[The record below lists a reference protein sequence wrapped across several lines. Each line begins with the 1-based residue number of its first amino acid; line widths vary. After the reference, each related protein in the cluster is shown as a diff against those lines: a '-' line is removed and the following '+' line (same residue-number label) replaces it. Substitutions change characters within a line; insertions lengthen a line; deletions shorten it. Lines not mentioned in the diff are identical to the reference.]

1 MSVPASVKITRA
13 ARVPEFDP
21 ALGETVPA
29 AAPTSVPANKLVT
42 IGDSLTHGFQ
52 SGAIF
57 NTDLSWPAI
66 VAWEAGIFGTF
77 RRPHYLGYGGLP
89 LNLEYLIRDLERRF
103 GDQVRWYDAALA
115 LFEIRLQLGT
125 IVDYWERGPGDAVP
139 TSESLMQNLAV
150 FGFDLRDALSMTQA
164 TCATTIGTPH
174 DSLIAPMISHAKE
187 RAARRVLPNSATS
200 DWSGLSVI
208 DAAEKL
214 GADGGIE
221 TLVVFLGANN
231 ALRVVTD
238 LKVVWSGPGYDDLA
252 TKGNF
257 TVWDPEHF
265 VAELNL
271 LAARVRK
278 INAQNV
284 IWTTVPHVTIA
295 PIARGIGRKVRVGSR
310 YFPFYTRPW
319 IADTDFDATRDP
331 HITENDAR
339 AVDSAID
346 QYNDAITSLV
356 RDARLAGKNWFLLD
370 VAGMLDRLA
379 ARRYQDDPNARPAWW
394 TPYPLPPDIASLT
407 PRVDSRFFSS
417 GESGRVQGG
426 LFSLDGVHPTT
437 ITYGIV
443 AQEMINIM
451 QRAGVRFFA
460 PDGKTERTGAVSVD
474 FKRLILADTLIS
486 DPPRS
491 LSSDLGTIGW
501 INAKIDAFSRLLG

>member
-1 MSVPASVKITRA
+1 M
-13 ARVPEFDP
+13 
-21 ALGETVPA
+21 
-29 AAPTSVPANKLVT
+29 
-42 IGDSLTHGFQ
+42 
-52 SGAIF
+52 
-57 NTDLSWPAI
+57 
-66 VAWEAGIFGTF
+66 
-77 RRPHYLGYGGLP
+77 
-89 LNLEYLIRDLERRF
+89 
-103 GDQVRWYDAALA
+103 
-115 LFEIRLQLGT
+115 
-125 IVDYWERGPGDAVP
+125 
-139 TSESLMQNLAV
+139 
-150 FGFDLRDALSMTQA
+150 
-164 TCATTIGTPH
+164 
-174 DSLIAPMISHAKE
+174 
-187 RAARRVLPNSATS
+187 
-200 DWSGLSVI
+200 
-208 DAAEKL
+208 
-214 GADGGIE
+214 
-221 TLVVFLGANN
+221 
-231 ALRVVTD
+231 TD

-295 PIARGIGRKVRVGSR
+295 PIARGIGRKVLVGSR

-379 ARRYQDDPNARPAWW
+379 ARRYQDNPERAAGVVDAVPA
-394 TPYPLPPDIASLT
+394 PADIASLT